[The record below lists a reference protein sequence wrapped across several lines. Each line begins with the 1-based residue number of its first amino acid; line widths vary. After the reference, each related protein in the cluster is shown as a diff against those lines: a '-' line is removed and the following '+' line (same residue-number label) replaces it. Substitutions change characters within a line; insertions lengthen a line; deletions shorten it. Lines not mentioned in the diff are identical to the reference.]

1 MPPFQVETIG
11 DAYMVASGLP
21 SRNSNRHAGEIGNMS
36 LDLLAA
42 MSSFKVRH
50 MPGVQLQLRIGI
62 HSGWIESF
70 GVVSLQR
77 ATANRMLSLCWLVLV
92 GQRKNVIGLANN
104 PRKTSNK
111 WAKTTGSNTSAKTFE
126 SNFRLPKEEYRN
138 VYISWTEAESKVFF
152 LSLSLRVMRGWCGRS
167 QDAPVLLVWWHCQ
180 LCVSDWIQRIGW
192 ADITNLFRGVF
203 SIYEPQLCSRTRD
216 SYARC
221 FFNRINLRGIY
232 LSWQFATQNLLS
244 RLLREKMML
253 TYVWLCSETLHWD
266 NVFATNSGNQTLF
279 L

>member
-138 VYISWTEAESKVFF
+138 VYISWTEAESKGFFF
-152 LSLSLRVMRGWCGRS
+152 LSLSGS
-167 QDAPVLLVWWHCQ
+167 
-180 LCVSDWIQRIGW
+180 CVAGVVGLKMPRYCLFGDTVNYASRIESSGLGEQ
-192 ADITNLFRGVF
+192 ILPTYFVV
-203 SIYEPQLCSRTRD
+203 CSASTSLDCVHVRAIRTRD
-216 SYARC
+216 AFSTEL
-221 FFNRINLRGIY
+221 I
-232 LSWQFATQNLLS
+232 FA
-244 RLLREKMML
+244 E
-253 TYVWLCSETLHWD
+253 YI
-266 NVFATNSGNQTLF
+266 
-279 L
+279 